1 MAPHRASPR
10 IRFSVVMPL
19 YNKAAHVRDAIASV
33 QHQTLSAHEIIVVD
47 NASTDE
53 GRAIAAAINDPTI
66 RLLDL
71 AAPGPGGYAGRNLGI
86 EAATGDWIAF
96 LDADDLW
103 SADHLAV
110 IAHGIAD
117 APDVDA
123 AATRF
128 DHVFADR
135 RQPQRIAPALTDP
148 VTLDFAGFL
157 ESWLAVRE
165 CPMWTGAIAIRR
177 SAILAAGGFPH
188 GKAVRGGDKDLW
200 LRVLRRG
207 RLRYLPDTTAD
218 FHRDSDNKV
227 SKSTTTLDLPLLVQT
242 ARTLIADAAP
252 HEAALLRRLANQE
265 IAHYARYAMKYPGRT
280 AIRARDVYL
289 PEGLGIAAL
298 VLAAQIVPAG
308 LRRRGHRLRQML
320 AARR

>member
-1 MAPHRASPR
+1 MAPPPIAPP
-10 IRFSVVMPL
+10 RFSVVMPL

-33 QHQTLSAHEIIVVD
+33 QRQTLPAHEIIVVD
-47 NASTDE
+47 NASSDE

-71 AAPGPGGYAGRNLGI
+71 ATPGPGGYAGRNLGI

-103 SADHLAV
+103 HPDHLAV
-110 IAHGIAD
+110 LARGIAD

-135 RQPQRIAPALTDP
+135 RQPQRIAPALTDA

-157 ESWLAVRE
+157 ENWLAVRE

-200 LRVLRRG
+200 LRVLRVG

-227 SKSTTTLDLPLLVQT
+227 SKSTTTLDLPLLVHT
-242 ARTLIADAAP
+242 ARMLIADSAP